1 MGLKEILARNPK
13 LTLEDL
19 QELQREYDR
28 RFVDGK
34 GFIGFKKIEH
44 TYAHMG
50 KLLGRLADYV
60 EAMEEGREVSSEDIK
75 NKVVPD
81 LLVYS
86 AWLANEV
93 GVRMDH
99 AYLKRVAENLRRLY
113 ANKMPAEELTD
124 IETQIQSRLTSR
136 ESE

>member
-1 MGLKEILARNPK
+1 MGLKEILTRNPE
-13 LTLEDL
+13 LTIEDL

-28 RFVDGK
+28 RFVDSK
-34 GFIGFKKIEH
+34 GFVGFKKIEH

-60 EAMEEGREVSSEDIK
+60 EAMEEGREVSSDDLK
-75 NKVVPD
+75 NKVIPD

-86 AWLANEV
+86 AWLANEL

-113 ANKMPAEELTD
+113 ADKIPREELEG
-124 IETQIQSRLTSR
+124 IEGHVDNRVSR
-136 ESE
+136 ES